1 MTREPWLL
9 VMALPLFT
17 LLLTALPVVHCFPTV
32 FQDLE
37 QNGKNQ
43 TSIRFLALGD
53 WGGVPYPPYITPV
66 EKATAWEMGKIAEQM
81 GADFVL
87 ALGDNFYYSGVNS
100 ADSPRFQDTFERVYT
115 ADSLNIPWY
124 ILAGNHDHAGN
135 VKAQIDYSRK
145 SDRWRFPHYYYELNF
160 RIPNTKLTLSI
171 MMLDTVMLC
180 GNSDDYD
187 DEKPRGPLSTIEAN
201 RQLTWLQQ
209 RMAQSKADFLL
220 VAGHY
225 PVWSVSEH
233 GPTECLLKR
242 LRPLL
247 VKYKAT
253 AYFCGHDHNLQYLK
267 ESGVGYVVSGA
278 GNFLDP
284 DTRHWHHVPK
294 DALKFFTGQA
304 STLGGFVHGEVT
316 KDKMILTF
324 IQAKGTSLYRTV
336 LPRRDIND
344 DQNASDKD

>member
-1 MTREPWLL
+1 M
-9 VMALPLFT
+9 
-17 LLLTALPVVHCFPTV
+17 VVSPP
-32 FQDLE
+32 E
-37 QNGKNQ
+37 NQ

-145 SDRWRFPHYYYELNF
+145 SDICRQDPADNALV
-160 RIPNTKLTLSI
+160 P
-171 MMLDTVMLC
+171 M
-180 GNSDDYD
+180 GQ
-187 DEKPRGPLSTIEAN
+187 PL
-201 RQLTWLQQ
+201 LQQ
-209 RMAQSKADFLL
+209 NRTVTLFFNACHFSILDLL
-220 VAGHY
+220 MDNVKTPSG
-225 PVWSVSEH
+225 SVSFPRD
-233 GPTECLLKR
+233 GECTILKIKLLIKKSGTFGQF
-242 LRPLL
+242 LSHFH
-247 VKYKAT
+247 K
-253 AYFCGHDHNLQYLK
+253 LQSYLK

-294 DALKFFTGQA
+294 DTLKFFTGQA

-316 KDKMILTF
+316 KNKMTLTF

-336 LPRRDIND
+336 LPRRDIDD
-344 DQNASDKD
+344 DQNGSDDKD